1 MHYVFKKFLFK
12 TINIFTSNYF
22 EPHCKI
28 HAWSNKSVLKSFYH
42 KIDLHVKGIL
52 SQNKQIELRADQAL
66 FSLRV
71 GNQAN
76 AWNDIN
82 TAMLTKAQLLLH
94 CPKTSE
100 K

>member
-12 TINIFTSNYF
+12 RIIVFTSNYF
-22 EPHCKI
+22 ESYPKVL
-28 HAWSNKSVLKSFYH
+28 ARSNKSVLKSFYH
-42 KIDLHVKGIL
+42 KIYLHVKGIL

-76 AWNDIN
+76 A
-82 TAMLTKAQLLLH
+82 
-94 CPKTSE
+94 
-100 K
+100 